1 MPAYARHVIVADD
14 EVGVYHCI
22 TRCVRRAFLCG
33 TDPITGHNYEHRK
46 DWIRER
52 LEQLASI
59 FAIDIC
65 GYVVMSNHLH
75 LILRIRPDLVRDCSD
90 EEIALRWVRLYP
102 PRDPATGKP
111 TEPSEC
117 DLNMILS
124 DPARIVK
131 LRERLASL
139 SWFMRCLNEPIAR
152 RANRE
157 DHCSG
162 RFWEGRYRSQVLLDD
177 AAVLAC
183 SVYVDLNPIRA
194 GVAETPEQSEHTSV
208 FDRIRSRPAASV
220 ESTPSGHRELVA
232 PAGHEPKERS
242 LPRGPQRPDA
252 WLCELTIEEKP
263 SQQFEPG
270 PSAVQEPNLE
280 GASDAD
286 AAKLP
291 LCSLPVARASRASDQ
306 GYLPIALDTY
316 LSLVDWT
323 GREIRGASRGTI
335 PAHFAPILE
344 RLHLKDDRWIETV
357 RQFGRW
363 FKRAVGRRASL
374 KILAEQTGRRWFH
387 GQRAAGVAFL

>member
-1 MPAYARHVIVADD
+1 MTAYARHVIVADD

-22 TRCVRRAFLCG
+22 ARCVRRAFLCG
-33 TDPITGHNYEHRK
+33 TDPVTGHNYEHRK

-75 LILRIRPDLVRDCSD
+75 LILRIRPDLVRDC
-90 EEIALRWVRLYP
+90 LRI
-102 PRDPATGKP
+102 G
-111 TEPSEC
+111 
-117 DLNMILS
+117 
-124 DPARIVK
+124 
-131 LRERLASL
+131 
-139 SWFMRCLNEPIAR
+139 
-152 RANRE
+152 
-157 DHCSG
+157 
-162 RFWEGRYRSQVLLDD
+162 
-177 AAVLAC
+177 
-183 SVYVDLNPIRA
+183 
-194 GVAETPEQSEHTSV
+194 
-208 FDRIRSRPAASV
+208 
-220 ESTPSGHRELVA
+220 
-232 PAGHEPKERS
+232 
-242 LPRGPQRPDA
+242 
-252 WLCELTIEEKP
+252 
-263 SQQFEPG
+263 
-270 PSAVQEPNLE
+270 
-280 GASDAD
+280 
-286 AAKLP
+286 
-291 LCSLPVARASRASDQ
+291 
-306 GYLPIALDTY
+306 LDTY

>member
-14 EVGVYHCI
+14 EVGLYHCI
-22 TRCVRRAFLCG
+22 ARCVRRAFVCG
-33 TDPITGHNYEHRK
+33 NDPVTGHDYEHRK

-52 LEQLASI
+52 LEKLASI

-65 GYVVMSNHLH
+65 GYAVMSNHLH
-75 LILRIRPDLVRDCSD
+75 IILRTRPDLIQDWSD
-90 EEIALRWVRLYP
+90 DEIALRWSRLYP

-111 TEPSEC
+111 AEPSEC

-124 DPARIVK
+124 DPARVVK

-157 DHCSG
+157 DQCSG
-162 RFWEGRYRSQVLLDD
+162 HFWEGRFRSQALLDE

-194 GVAETPEQSEHTSV
+194 GVAETPEQSQRTSV
-208 FDRIRSRPAASV
+208 FDRIRSRPVASV
-220 ESTPSGHRELVA
+220 ESTPSGHREPVA
-232 PAGHEPKERS
+232 PAGHEPTEPS
-242 LPRGPQRPDA
+242 LLTAPQRPDA
-252 WLCELTIEEKP
+252 WLCELTIQESP
-263 SQQFEPG
+263 SQQIK
-270 PSAVQEPNLE
+270 PSSSTVQEPIL
-280 GASDAD
+280 GSASDVD
-286 AAKLP
+286 AARSP
-291 LCSLPVARASRASDQ
+291 VCSIRGDHARRASDQ
-306 GYLPIALDTY
+306 GYLPIGVDIY

-323 GREIRGASRGTI
+323 GRQIRAASRATI

-344 RLHLKDDRWIETV
+344 RLHLKDGRWIETV

-363 FKRAVGRRASL
+363 FKRAVGRRESL
-374 KILAEQTGRRWFH
+374 KTLAEQTGRRWFH
-387 GQRAAGVAFL
+387 GQRAAAVAFL